1 MSKTLSKGS
10 RVDKDEFPESLYEDV
25 LNDDGARDAYLN
37 TTQAVLTGDPDHAEM
52 AAIHRALRDAAVAY
66 LFTPNC
72 RLPRPT
78 LHSRQ
83 MIIVGKT
90 NILAAIDRLS
100 AERS

>member
-1 MSKTLSKGS
+1 MNRILSKDRKIDRNKSPG
-10 RVDKDEFPESLYEDV
+10 SLYEDV
-25 LNDDGARDAYLN
+25 LNDDGARDAYMN
-37 TTQAVLTGDPDHAEM
+37 TTQAVLTGDPNHKEM
-52 AAIHRALRDAAVAY
+52 GDIHQALQDAAIAY

-100 AERS
+100 VDLH